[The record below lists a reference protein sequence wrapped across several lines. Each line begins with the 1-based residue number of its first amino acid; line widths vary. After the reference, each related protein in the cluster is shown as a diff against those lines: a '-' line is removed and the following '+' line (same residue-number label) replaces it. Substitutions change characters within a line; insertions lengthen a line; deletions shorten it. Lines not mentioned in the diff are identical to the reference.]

1 LIPKDGVYVVESQID
16 ESRIFGMMNIGFNP
30 TVGEN
35 SKTIEVYYLDF
46 NGDLYGQQITVS
58 ILHRL
63 RSEQKFD
70 SLDALKNQLKSDRSA
85 ALDFI
90 KKQDN

>member
-1 LIPKDGVYVVESQID
+1 
-16 ESRIFGMMNIGFNP
+16 MNIGFNP

-35 SKTIEVYYLDF
+35 AQTIEVYYFDF

-70 SLDALKNQLKSDRSA
+70 SLEALKIQLKSDQIAS
-85 ALDFI
+85 LDFI
-90 KKQDN
+90 KNKIINSN